1 MGIGM
6 TKFRVGSKVEW
17 DWGKGTASGKIAESF
32 TEPVERTIKGSK
44 IKRNAEPDNPA
55 YLIEQDDGD
64 RVLKSHSELR
74 KAT

>member
-1 MGIGM
+1 M

-17 DWGKGTASGKIAESF
+17 DWGKGTATGKVAESF
-32 TEPVERTIKGSK
+32 SDPVERTIKGAK
-44 IKRNAEPDNPA
+44 VKRNADTENPA
-55 YLIEQDDGD
+55 YLIDQDDGD

>member
-1 MGIGM
+1 MS
-6 TKFRVGSKVEW
+6 KFRVGTAVEW
-17 DWGKGTASGKIAESF
+17 DWGKGTATGTITESF
-32 TEPVERTIKGSK
+32 TEPVERTIKGAT
-44 IKRNAEPDNPA
+44 IKRNADPENPA

>member
-1 MGIGM
+1 M

-17 DWGKGTASGKIAESF
+17 DWGKGTATGKVAESF
-32 TEPVERTIKGSK
+32 SDPVERTIKGAK
-44 IKRNAEPDNPA
+44 VKRNADTENPA

>member
-1 MGIGM
+1 M

-17 DWGKGTASGKIAESF
+17 DWGKGTATGKVAESF
-32 TEPVERTIKGSK
+32 SDPVERTIKGAK
-44 IKRNAEPDNPA
+44 VKRNADTENPA

-64 RVLKSHSELR
+64 RVLKSHSGLR

>member
-1 MGIGM
+1 M
-6 TKFRVGSKVEW
+6 TIFRLGSKVEW

-44 IKRNAEPDNPA
+44 IKRNADPDNSA
-55 YLIEQDDGD
+55 YLIEQDDSD

>member
-1 MGIGM
+1 M

-17 DWGKGTASGKIAESF
+17 DWGKGTATGKVAESF
-32 TEPVERTIKGSK
+32 SDPVERTIKGATV
-44 IKRNAEPDNPA
+44 KRNADTENPA

>member
-1 MGIGM
+1 M

-17 DWGKGTASGKIAESF
+17 DWGKGTATGKVAESF
-32 TEPVERTIKGSK
+32 SDPVGRTIKGAK
-44 IKRNAEPDNPA
+44 VKRNADTENPA